1 MDNNTPEEFD
11 NIIKFIDEETNEEFE
26 MAVIDAFDY
35 KDEKYAVLIATEE
48 EDEAEYII
56 VREIENADGSMS
68 IETLDESAADEIY
81 DYYDEL
87 CEEYVDDED
96 DEAEE

>member
-1 MDNNTPEEFD
+1 MENIPEEEFD
-11 NIIKFIDEETNEEFE
+11 NIITLIDEETNEEFQ

-35 KDEKYAVLIATEE
+35 KDKKYAVLITIDDEE
-48 EDEAEYII
+48 EADMVIAE
-56 VREIENADGSMS
+56 EIENEDGSLS
-68 IETLDESAADEIY
+68 IETLDDAVADEIY